1 MAKET
6 TKATISL
13 KAESL
18 SDLIDALEAIALD
31 AGMQI
36 VMQATVSTS
45 IALEA
50 DDISDLGTAIGDIAA
65 AVNRSEGVE
74 CKVSALGSVWHLARL
89 DPTPMERMIN
99 SATAQEPF

>member
-18 SDLIDALEAIALD
+18 TDLIAALEAIALD

-36 VMQATVSTS
+36 VMQANVSTS

-50 DDISDLGTAIGDIAA
+50 EDLSDLGTAIGDIAG
-65 AVNRSEGVE
+65 AVGRTEGVE
-74 CKVSALGSVWHLARL
+74 CKVSAPGSVWHLARL

-99 SATAQEPF
+99 EATR